1 MSEWWGVAL
10 YTVQS
15 EEARP
20 HHSRIVQDKKYQY
33 SQRLSFTGTQGKFR
47 LFSTSL
53 TSKRKTH
60 MKLAWCHMPLNP
72 IIERQRLAEYWL
84 QGQPRLQRVW
94 QQPGPHG
101 ENSSQRNW
109 QKERNHV
116 CLLWWGDNES
126 QLLGGKINR
135 KQVPDSAP
143 GVYQTTSVFHRK
155 WMSRLEGTGIECSF
169 FFSSQNSCRLKNT
182 KLKRILFSKFSLFL
196 SLF

>member
-94 QQPGPHG
+94 QQPAPHG

-109 QKERNHV
+109 QQERNHTV
-116 CLLWWGDNES
+116 SCDE
-126 QLLGGKINR
+126 
-135 KQVPDSAP
+135 V
-143 GVYQTTSVFHRK
+143 TTSHSCWVGR
-155 WMSRLEGTGIECSF
+155 SIE
-169 FFSSQNSCRLKNT
+169 N
-182 KLKRILFSKFSLFL
+182 KFQTLLRVCTRPLLYSTE
-196 SLF
+196 SGWAD